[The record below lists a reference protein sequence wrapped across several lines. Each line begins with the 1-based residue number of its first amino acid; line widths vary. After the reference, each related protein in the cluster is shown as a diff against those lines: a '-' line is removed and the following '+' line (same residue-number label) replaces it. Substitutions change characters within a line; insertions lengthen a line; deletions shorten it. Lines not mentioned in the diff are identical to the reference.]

1 MPGQSAQWIATAR
14 TLRRAGFGVTG
25 PEVDA
30 VVSQDW
36 PSHVDAML
44 SANPDADP
52 GAIAT
57 PVPALDVP
65 RAPGKGATPA
75 ARNQYNQQLSEQ
87 QRVLSDWWVRRMV
100 SVGQPVHEK
109 LTLLWHNHFATSA
122 QKVRVAAHMAAQN
135 QKLRTLSLGD
145 FRTLAYAMLTDA
157 ATLRWLDGLSNT
169 AKAPNENLAREFMEL
184 FALGHG
190 NGYTEN
196 DVRNGARALTG
207 WVIGADGQTS
217 VVPKRQDAFR
227 GHPQLRRRGIR
238 RCGAGSAQV
247 GRICRG
253 AAVAAIGFRR
263 ATVAAGARPAGR
275 RIWPGTQPAG
285 ADPGDPHRQ
294 RVHRRLCRRRQHPD
308 RMARRRHA
316 GTAGADRP
324 TRTAQARRRDT
335 ASAGAATVQP
345 TERRRLAARPGVAV
359 HRQRGGPLACRHP
372 VGARRRPLE
381 HRGHLAR
388 RPHRRGRLPDRRRSV
403 VGPHRNGAAAPGA
416 PTGSVGSGRRQH
428 TRIPDVLTEI
438 NRRRFLIAS
447 AGAGAAGLLS
457 TAVAVSWP
465 DLMRAA
471 QDRPLPANAGVL
483 VIVTLYGGND
493 GINTLIPYADNA
505 YHDARPDLAYAPGDV
520 IHLDEQL
527 GLNPAM
533 KGLAQ
538 LWNQRQL
545 AIVRG
550 VGYPRPDH
558 SHFRSMDI
566 WQTASPAEPVSTGW
580 IGRWLDANGD
590 DPLRAV
596 NIGPVLPPLAVG
608 EKYTAA
614 ALSPGGAAGKAEKF
628 DAIMTALGNDDPN
641 DTHAIERATQQRL
654 LQTLDEAVARF
665 LQEMSG
671 DRYGKNVVLLA
682 YSEFGR
688 RVRANASQGTDHG
701 TAGPVFVAGVPV
713 KGGFYGEEPSLTDL
727 DNGDLKF
734 TTDFRDVYNE
744 LLTRTVG
751 TDPTPSV
758 GAGRTGLGF
767 L

>member
-1 MPGQSAQWIATAR
+1 M
-14 TLRRAGFGVTG
+14 
-25 PEVDA
+25 
-30 VVSQDW
+30 
-36 PSHVDAML
+36 
-44 SANPDADP
+44 
-52 GAIAT
+52 
-57 PVPALDVP
+57 
-65 RAPGKGATPA
+65 
-75 ARNQYNQQLSEQ
+75 
-87 QRVLSDWWVRRMV
+87 
-100 SVGQPVHEK
+100 
-109 LTLLWHNHFATSA
+109 
-122 QKVRVAAHMAAQN
+122 
-135 QKLRTLSLGD
+135 
-145 FRTLAYAMLTDA
+145 
-157 ATLRWLDGLSNT
+157 
-169 AKAPNENLAREFMEL
+169 
-184 FALGHG
+184 
-190 NGYTEN
+190 
-196 DVRNGARALTG
+196 
-207 WVIGADGQTS
+207 
-217 VVPKRQDAFR
+217 
-227 GHPQLRRRGIR
+227 
-238 RCGAGSAQV
+238 
-247 GRICRG
+247 
-253 AAVAAIGFRR
+253 
-263 ATVAAGARPAGR
+263 
-275 RIWPGTQPAG
+275 
-285 ADPGDPHRQ
+285 
-294 RVHRRLCRRRQHPD
+294 
-308 RMARRRHA
+308 
-316 GTAGADRP
+316 
-324 TRTAQARRRDT
+324 
-335 ASAGAATVQP
+335 
-345 TERRRLAARPGVAV
+345 
-359 HRQRGGPLACRHP
+359 
-372 VGARRRPLE
+372 
-381 HRGHLAR
+381 
-388 RPHRRGRLPDRRRSV
+388 
-403 VGPHRNGAAAPGA
+403 
-416 PTGSVGSGRRQH
+416 
-428 TRIPDVLTEI
+428 TEI

-447 AGAGAAGLLS
+447 AGAGAVGLLS

-641 DTHAIERATQQRL
+641 DTPAMAAVCKAYRAARTADTAFASVKPSDEGRNSLATQLSMVASAVKARVPTRVYTVQLGGFDTHANERATQQRL

-671 DRYGKNVVLLA
+671 DQYGKNVVLLA

-701 TAGPVFVAGVPV
+701 TAGPVFVAGVSV
-713 KGGFYGEEPSLTDL
+713 RGGFYGEEPSLTNL

-734 TTDFRDVYNE
+734 TTDFRDVYYE
-744 LLTRTVG
+744 LLKRTVAA
-751 TDPTPSV
+751 DPTPSV
-758 GAGRTGLGF
+758 GAGRRSLGF
-767 L
+767 LTA